1 MSPLPLLRARDLRR
15 LAAERHGSDRC
26 PACGGLQCKGW
37 EALPG
42 GFDAA
47 VLERVGT
54 LRDPQ
59 VEDPTVEEY
68 HPAGTDTWSP
78 EAPIAPAFHPFN
90 KSDAWRCTSC
100 HRLFVRYTEYGG
112 YYQEERIREVGPA
125 LVVGS

>member
-47 VLERVGT
+47 VLERIGT
-54 LRDPQ
+54 LRDSQ

-112 YYQEERIREVGPA
+112 YYQEERIREVDPA